1 MIIVETLDEL
11 QILKENISNKTS
23 YWYPMWTDWDKH
35 PNDNELSFVFIRC
48 DGTDYILS
56 HKHTDTLS
64 IDFRGI
70 EEVFSV
76 NGTKWVFQKKKLL
89 QTLKTTNFEVL
100 DIDTAYFLKTHSTI
114 DYRTPF
120 QTLINF
126 YQRNGCNTDVIKYC
140 PILKLG
146 EVIQSILPNFENLDS
161 TNPNFE
167 WYDSKYIPILS
178 KIEKFGIKV
187 NFEKFQ
193 NRWAGFE
200 KYISDN
206 GLIYTEYN
214 PYTTTGR
221 PSNRYGGINFSA
233 LNKKDGTREV
243 FVSDGIF
250 IQMDYDAYH
259 PRLIGELINYDL
271 PKTSVHQ
278 WLADQ
283 YGCSYTEGKG
293 ITFQLLYGGIPDE
306 FLNIP
311 YFKSVNDY
319 IQLLWEATQKNG
331 YLQTFKRRIPLEWI
345 DTPNPQKLF
354 NYLLQAIETEIN
366 VDIIEKLLDLISNTD
381 IRFSLYL
388 YDSFLFDYP
397 IDMDTKTAKEIKDL
411 IENNKYPVKV
421 SWGNDYSKL

>member
-1 MIIVETLDEL
+1 MIIVETLTEL
-11 QILKENISNKTS
+11 QSLKENISNKTS
-23 YWYPMWTDWDKH
+23 YWYPMWVDWDRH

-48 DGTDYILS
+48 DTTDYILS

-76 NGTKWVFQKKKLL
+76 DGTKWVFQKKKLL

-100 DIDTAYFLKTHSTI
+100 DIDTAYFLKNHSTI
-114 DYRTPF
+114 DYKTPF
-120 QTLINF
+120 QNIVNF
-126 YQRNGCNTDVIKYC
+126 YQRNGGNIDVIKYC

-146 EVIQSILPNFENLDS
+146 EVIQSILPNFEDLDS

-167 WYDSKYIPILS
+167 WYNSKYIPILS

-187 NFEKFQ
+187 NYEKFQ

-200 KYISDN
+200 KYISDK

-233 LNKKDGTREV
+233 LNKKDGSREV
-243 FVSDGIF
+243 FISDGIF

-259 PRLIGELINYDL
+259 PRLIGKLIKFDL
-271 PKTSVHQ
+271 PKTSVHK
-278 WLADQ
+278 WLAEQ
-283 YGCSYTEGKG
+283 YGSTYEEGKG

-306 FLNIP
+306 FLEIP
-311 YFKSVNDY
+311 YFKLVNEY
-319 IQLLWEATQKNG
+319 IQIVWENTQKNG
-331 YLQTFKRRIPLEWI
+331 YLQTIKRRIPLNWI
-345 DTPNPQKLF
+345 ESPNPQKVF
-354 NYLLQAIETEIN
+354 NYLLQAIETELN
-366 VDIIEKLLDLISNTD
+366 VEKLYCIMESIEGSGIKLTM
-381 IRFSLYL
+381 YV
-388 YDSFLFDYP
+388 YDSFLFDVPSEVNTQKIKELREIIESGGFP
-397 IDMDTKTAKEIKDL
+397 IKA
-411 IENNKYPVKV
+411 
-421 SWGNDYSKL
+421 SWGTDYSKL